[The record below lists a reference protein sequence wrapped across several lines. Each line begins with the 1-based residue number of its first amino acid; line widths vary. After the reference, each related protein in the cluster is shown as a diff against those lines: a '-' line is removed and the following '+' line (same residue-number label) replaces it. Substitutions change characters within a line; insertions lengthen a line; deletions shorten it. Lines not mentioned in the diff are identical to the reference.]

1 MFCLSLTVPALAAPL
16 RTWAVSY
23 GSDSDPALL
32 SGYDLLVFDPGAH
45 PPLEPLR
52 NGKRQLLAYIS
63 IGEVSDSR
71 EYFSE
76 TAPYRLT
83 ENPDWPG
90 SYLLD
95 LRNRQWQS
103 IVLQRIAPAAI
114 AAGFT
119 GFFLDTAD
127 SSIEL
132 ERREPG
138 ASVGMKAAAADL
150 IRQLRRTFPEAPI
163 MLNRGYELLSEISS
177 VITYTLGE
185 SVYHTWDFSRKRYVP
200 VPPADYAAQVRTL
213 QAAAERLQVLTLDYC
228 DPRDTR
234 KVRQIYRVQ
243 RANGF
248 VPYVSTIDLDRI
260 HPEPAQ

>member
-1 MFCLSLTVPALAAPL
+1 VY
-16 RTWAVSY
+16 Y
-23 GSDSDPALL
+23 GSDTDPGPL
-32 SGYDLLVFDPGAH
+32 SGYDLLVFDPDAH

-52 NGKRQLLAYIS
+52 NVKLAYIS
-63 IGEVSDSR
+63 IGEIAESR
-71 EYFSE
+71 AYFSE
-76 TAPYRLT
+76 TSPYRLT

-90 SYLLD
+90 SWLLD
-95 LRNRQWQS
+95 LRDRRWRT

-127 SSIEL
+127 SAIDL
-132 ERREPG
+132 ERREP
-138 ASVGMKAAAADL
+138 AQYTGMKTAAVDL
-150 IRQLRRTFPEAPI
+150 IRQLRTAFPRAPI
-163 MLNRGYELLSEISS
+163 MLNRGYELLPEIGSL
-177 VITYTLGE
+177 ITHVLGE
-185 SVYHTWDFSRKRYVP
+185 SVYHTWDFKRKRYVP
-200 VPPADYAAQVRTL
+200 VPPADYAAQVRIL

-234 KVRQIYRVQ
+234 KVRQIYRIQ

-248 VPYVSTIDLDRI
+248 VPYVSTIELDRI